1 MSNNNQLLNVSAST
15 DEFSDS
21 DSSTPMEEQPPREL
35 SKEEEQ
41 SEMFKGQSEDDI
53 EILNESTKS
62 LLMQFMGQL
71 KIGMDLTK
79 IPIPCDFLEPR
90 SLLEKLTDF
99 NTHVHLLT
107 RFV

>member
-1 MSNNNQLLNVSAST
+1 MSNKLAPSASV
-15 DEFSDS
+15 DDISDS
-21 DSSTPMEEQPPREL
+21 DSSSVVEDTPQREL

-41 SEMFKGQSEDDI
+41 CEMFKGQSEDDI
-53 EILNESTKS
+53 EILNENTKS
-62 LLMQFMGQL
+62 MLMQFMGQL

-99 NTHVHLLT
+99 NTHANLLIT
-107 RFV
+107 

>member
-1 MSNNNQLLNVSAST
+1 MSNKLVQST
-15 DEFSDS
+15 SVEDISDS
-21 DSSTPMEEQPPREL
+21 DSSVAEEAPPREL

-41 SEMFKGQSEDDI
+41 CEMFKGQSEDDI
-53 EILNESTKS
+53 EILNENTKS
-62 LLMQFMGQL
+62 MLMQFMGQL

-99 NTHVHLLT
+99 NTHAHLLT
-107 RFV
+107 T